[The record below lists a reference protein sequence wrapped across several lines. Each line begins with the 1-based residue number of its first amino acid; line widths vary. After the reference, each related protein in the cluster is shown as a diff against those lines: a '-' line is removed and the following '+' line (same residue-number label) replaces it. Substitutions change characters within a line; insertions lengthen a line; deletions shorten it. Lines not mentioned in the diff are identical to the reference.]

1 MLQCETPPFKEPRGF
16 PDNRRPTKVH
26 SQVINKDQLCVSGCA
41 AIRAVGI
48 HQHSQMSLPT
58 QASSEAEQTS
68 CGFLRS

>member
-1 MLQCETPPFKEPRGF
+1 MVQCETPPFKEPRGL
-16 PDNRRPTKVH
+16 PENRRARKVH
-26 SQVINKDQLCVSGCA
+26 SQVINKDPLGESGYA

-68 CGFLRS
+68 CGFFRS